1 MQAVIAAFLAGCLLS
16 GLVVSGVVADYKD
29 AKFSAY
35 VEADKAVR
43 EKDLRE
49 ATEKTLAVERAFSEL
64 KDSVEKDH
72 AEAQSRIVRAV
83 ADARRDVAAR
93 GLRDPGARR
102 TCPSPVPSSTNPA
115 AVDHDAAEGR
125 LSTEA
130 TDFLLTLAS
139 EADSAVIQLEAC
151 QAWARGLGGVA
162 HD

>member
-29 AKFSAY
+29 AKFSTY
-35 VEADKAVR
+35 IKADKAVR
-43 EKDLRE
+43 EKVLRE
-49 ATEKTLAVERAFSEL
+49 ATEKTLAAERAFSEL

-72 AEAQSRIVRAV
+72 AEAQSRLVRAV

-102 TCPSPVPSSTNPA
+102 ACPNPVPANPQSA
-115 AVDHDAAEGR
+115 AVDHGAAEGGFSR
-125 LSTEA
+125 EA

-151 QAWARGLGGVA
+151 QAWARSLGGVA
-162 HD
+162 YD

>member
-1 MQAVIAAFLAGCLLS
+1 MQAVIDAFLAGCLLS

-72 AEAQSRIVRAV
+72 AEAQSRLVRAV
-83 ADARRDVAAR
+83 ADARRDVAAH

-102 TCPSPVPSSTNPA
+102 ACPNPVPTNPQSA
-115 AVDHDAAEGR
+115 AVDHGAAEGG
-125 LSTEA
+125 LSREA

-151 QAWARGLGGVA
+151 QAWARSLGGVA

>member
-1 MQAVIAAFLAGCLLS
+1 MQAVIAAFVAGCLLA
-16 GLVVSGVVADYKD
+16 GLVTFGVVTDYKD
-29 AKFSAY
+29 AQLSVY
-35 VEADKAVR
+35 VETAKSAR
-43 EKDLRE
+43 EESLRE

-72 AEAQSRIVRAV
+72 AEAQSRLVRAV
-83 ADARRDVAAR
+83 ADARRDVTAH

-102 TCPSPVPSSTNPA
+102 ACPNPVPTNPQSA
-115 AVDHDAAEGR
+115 AVDHGAAEGG
-125 LSTEA
+125 LSREA

-151 QAWARGLGGVA
+151 QAWARSLGGVA

>member
-1 MQAVIAAFLAGCLLS
+1 MQAVIAAFVAGCLLA
-16 GLVVSGVVADYKD
+16 GLVTFGVVTDYKD

-35 VEADKAVR
+35 VETAKSAR
-43 EKDLRE
+43 EKSLRE
-49 ATEKTLAVERAFSEL
+49 ATEKTLAAERAFSQL

-72 AEAQSRIVRAV
+72 AEAQSRLVRAV

-102 TCPSPVPSSTNPA
+102 ACPNPVPANPQSA
-115 AVDHDAAEGR
+115 AVDHGAAEGG
-125 LSTEA
+125 LSAEA

-151 QAWARGLGGVA
+151 QAWARSIGGVT

>member
-1 MQAVIAAFLAGCLLS
+1 MQAVIAAFVAGCLLA
-16 GLVVSGVVADYKD
+16 GLVTFGVVTDYKD
-29 AKFSAY
+29 AQFSVY
-35 VEADKAVR
+35 VETAKSAR
-43 EKDLRE
+43 EKSLRE

-72 AEAQSRIVRAV
+72 AEAQSRLVRAV

-102 TCPSPVPSSTNPA
+102 ACPNPVPTNPQSA
-115 AVDHDAAEGR
+115 AVDHGASEGGFSR
-125 LSTEA
+125 EA

-151 QAWARGLGGVA
+151 QAWVRSLGGVA

>member
-72 AEAQSRIVRAV
+72 AEAQSRLVRAV

-102 TCPSPVPSSTNPA
+102 ACPNAVPANPQPA
-115 AVDHDAAEGR
+115 AVDHGAAEGG
-125 LSTEA
+125 LSREA

-139 EADSAVIQLEAC
+139 EVDSAVIQLEAC
-151 QAWARGLGGVA
+151 QAWARSLGGET